1 MRGRVLTGIF
11 VACCS
16 GLALGQGT
24 VSQTASGREL
34 DAAFVCVMV
43 GTILANAYVVGLFRI
58 ARAGTS
64 TSWAG
69 KWEFSPTD
77 LGGFSWPQLLSGACC
92 RSSSNC

>member
-11 VACCS
+11 VACYS

-43 GTILANAYVVGLFRI
+43 GTILANAYVVGLSALPAQGRCLASWI
-58 ARAGTS
+58 ALHFETGPIEPASPVRREPERLASAVS
-64 TSWAG
+64 T
-69 KWEFSPTD
+69 
-77 LGGFSWPQLLSGACC
+77 
-92 RSSSNC
+92 